1 MILLIQQVRSEM
13 GAYQTVFA
21 VALIIIGAGLIC
33 VSLIWRRQAET
44 EQPEPDDAG
53 ELRTFVDSLRRA
65 DETEA
70 NLRPRIDRLRNEESL
85 KQYVPPPSGGSLV
98 AKLVADDWTVE
109 TARKLA
115 LGQWALGFDG
125 GARPSLFARSVARR
139 R

>member
-53 ELRTFVDSLRRA
+53 ELRTFVDSLRGQTKR
-65 DETEA
+65 
-70 NLRPRIDRLRNEESL
+70 RRI
-85 KQYVPPPSGGSLV
+85 
-98 AKLVADDWTVE
+98 
-109 TARKLA
+109 
-115 LGQWALGFDG
+115 
-125 GARPSLFARSVARR
+125 FARELTVSVMRNLSSSTCRHPVVARWSR
-139 R
+139 SWWPMTGRWKPRASWRWVSGR

>member
-1 MILLIQQVRSEM
+1 MILLIQQVRSGM

-53 ELRTFVDSLRRA
+53 ELRTFVDSLRRT

-85 KQYVPPPSGGSLV
+85 K
-98 AKLVADDWTVE
+98 
-109 TARKLA
+109 
-115 LGQWALGFDG
+115 
-125 GARPSLFARSVARR
+125 
-139 R
+139 